1 MFLDQVT
8 FTTVI
13 DSTPLVSIDL
23 VVINELEQALLGERL
38 NRPAQGYWFV
48 PGGRILKNESLESA
62 FKRLTLAEL
71 GCELKI
77 EDAEL
82 LGPYDHF
89 YSDSLFGEHIKTH
102 YVAIAYIIRVTE
114 KQLSNLPINEQ
125 HGSYKW
131 FDMDTLN
138 NNQQVHIHTK
148 WYFDAIKSKGI
159 I

>member
-1 MFLDQVT
+1 MLLNKAT

-23 VVINELEQALLGERL
+23 VVINEQRQALLGERL

-48 PGGRILKNESLESA
+48 PGGRILKSESLESA
-62 FKRLTLAEL
+62 FKRLTLDEL
-71 GCELKI
+71 GYELKI

-89 YSDSLFGEHIKTH
+89 YDDSVFGEHIKTH
-102 YVAIAYIIRVTE
+102 YVAIAYIVRVPAE
-114 KQLSNLPINEQ
+114 QLNNLPINEQ
-125 HGSYKW
+125 HSNYKW
-131 FDMDTLN
+131 FAIDSLT

-148 WYFDAIKSKGI
+148 QYFDAIKAKGI
-159 I
+159 

>member
-1 MFLDQVT
+1 MLLDKAT

-13 DSTPLVSIDL
+13 DSTPLISIDL

-48 PGGRILKNESLESA
+48 PGGRILKNELLECA

-71 GCELKI
+71 GSELKI
-77 EDAEL
+77 ENAEL

-89 YSDSLFGEHIKTH
+89 YSDSVFGEHIKTH
-102 YVAIAYIIRVTE
+102 YVAIAYIVRVTE

-125 HGSYKW
+125 HGRYKW
-131 FDMDTLN
+131 FNMDTLN
-138 NNQQVHIHTK
+138 KSQQVHIHTK
-148 WYFDAIKSKGI
+148 WYFDTIKKKEL
-159 I
+159 